1 MFICAESNS
10 MGAAAWFRY
19 RKSIEERGRLLIYL
33 IAILTRKWQGSIE
46 GAGGWDSTDSYEGPF
61 NVTEEIRFL

>member
-1 MFICAESNS
+1 MCGVEQYGCCGVVQVPEID
-10 MGAAAWFRY
+10 
-19 RKSIEERGRLLIYL
+19 RGGEGGRPLIYL
-33 IAILTRKWQGSIE
+33 IAILTRNWQGSIE